1 MLIEAEKDTMIGKF
15 KETGQEVHI
24 EIGHMSTIDQEITRD
39 LETETEHQGKDQG
52 QEIGI
57 EGQGHVRV
65 GITKK
70 MTDLDLADERF
81 FRYFF

>member
-1 MLIEAEKDTMIGKF
+1 MIGTV
-15 KETGQEVHI
+15 KEASLEVHI
-24 EIGHMSTIDQEITRD
+24 EIGHMSTIDQEIMRD

-57 EGQGHVRV
+57 EGQGHMRI

-70 MTDLDLADERF
+70 MTDLDLADER
-81 FRYFF
+81 

>member
-1 MLIEAEKDTMIGKF
+1 MIATAKEAGL
-15 KETGQEVHI
+15 EVHI

-39 LETETEHQGKDQG
+39 LEIETEHQGNDQG

-57 EGQGHVRV
+57 IGQGHKRA

-81 FRYFF
+81 FRYYF